1 MDFVAM
7 ARIYGC
13 GPLRIMIRHIF
24 PNVVNTL
31 IVLATLNVGVV
42 ILFEAILSFLG
53 VGVPPPTPSWGRMVA
68 DGRSYIASHWWLAAL
83 PGVAI
88 MVLVLS
94 MNLMGD
100 WLRDTLD
107 PKRRQL

>member
-1 MDFVAM
+1 MRSVAHHVQ
-7 ARIYGC
+7 AHFSQC
-13 GPLRIMIRHIF
+13 GD
-24 PNVVNTL
+24 TL

-68 DGRSYIASHWWLAAL
+68 DGRNYIASHWWLAAF
-83 PGVAI
+83 PGLGI
-88 MVLVLS
+88 MALVLS
-94 MNLMGD
+94 MNLLGD
-100 WLRDTLD
+100 WFRDTLD